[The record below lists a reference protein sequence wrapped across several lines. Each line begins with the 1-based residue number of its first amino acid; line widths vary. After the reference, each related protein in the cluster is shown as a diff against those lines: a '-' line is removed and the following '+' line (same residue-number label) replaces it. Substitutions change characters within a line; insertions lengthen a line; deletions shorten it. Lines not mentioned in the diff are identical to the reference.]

1 MYSEITDEFIINTLS
16 YYDSRSKQLQEQM
29 RVSYE
34 NLEQHDTLSSVVF
47 PKLSIHENE
56 VIDKNEMTDIADI
69 YERYQKLSKN
79 RVGDIYRFMRDTV
92 EEQETM
98 NRIMAAYE
106 VLDEKE
112 KNILRIL
119 YVDDPER
126 KTVDSVKY
134 LEKKYSYSEAS
145 IFRWRR
151 IAIGH
156 IHKIYDSQLTQ
167 SEIYGLQFQG
177 NNPDGFIKN
186 KYR

>member
-1 MYSEITDEFIINTLS
+1 MYSKITDEFIINTLS
-16 YYDSRSKQLQEQM
+16 HYDNRSKQLQEQM
-29 RVSYE
+29 RVSYK

-47 PKLSIHENE
+47 PKLSVHENE
-56 VIDKNEMTDIADI
+56 IVDKSEMTDISDI
-69 YERYQKLSKN
+69 YERYQRLSKD
-79 RVGDIYRFMRDTV
+79 RASDICRFMQDTV
-92 EEQETM
+92 EEQESM

-112 KNILRIL
+112 KSILRIL
-119 YVDDPER
+119 YMENPKR

-156 IHKIYDSQLTQ
+156 IHEIYDSELTQ

-177 NNPDGFIKN
+177 KEFDCRRKN